1 MVREFGRKGIVQAI
15 FGYLGGY
22 ILLQIIILGLYSL
35 YMNWQNIVI
44 TNDMIIELTIVST
57 FISGF
62 ATLGIYVY
70 FFRKILTYDFL
81 RFQKSPAS
89 IKYVF
94 VGFAGL
100 YLVNLAITL
109 IYGFFGIEGS
119 SLNQDLVQTLIIEQP
134 FLMALPVVIFVPFI
148 EEVLFR
154 GAIFELLIQRVSVVA
169 SVIIVNIGFAVLHV
183 ADVESLIFMPVYF
196 LLGVVLSA
204 AYIISGKNIWVSIFA
219 HSMHNLLSVIAI
231 LFVLS

>member
-15 FGYLGGY
+15 SGYLGGY

-44 TNDMIIELTIVST
+44 TNDMIMELTIVST

-62 ATLGIYVY
+62 ATLGVYVY

-81 RFQKSPAS
+81 RFQKSPSS

-94 VGFAGL
+94 AGFAGL
-100 YLVNLAITL
+100 YLVNLAIT
-109 IYGFFGIEGS
+109 IVYGFFGIEGS
-119 SLNQDLVQTLIIEQP
+119 SLNQDVVQTLILEQP
-134 FLMALPVVIFVPFI
+134 FLMALPVVIFVPFV

-154 GAIFELLIQRVSVVA
+154 GAIFELLTQRVSVVA
-169 SVIIVNIGFAVLHV
+169 SVIVVNIGFAIMHV
-183 ADVESLIFMPVYF
+183 ADIDSLIFLPVYF
-196 LLGVVLSA
+196 LLGVVLSM
-204 AYIISGKNIWVSIFA
+204 AYLVSGKNIWVSIIA

>member
-1 MVREFGRKGIVQAI
+1 
-15 FGYLGGY
+15 
-22 ILLQIIILGLYSL
+22 
-35 YMNWQNIVI
+35 
-44 TNDMIIELTIVST
+44 MIIELTIVST

-94 VGFAGL
+94 AGFAGL
-100 YLVNLAITL
+100 YLVNIAITL

-231 LFVLS
+231 LFLV

>member
-1 MVREFGRKGIVQAI
+1 MVREFGRKAIVQAI

-57 FISGF
+57 FVSSF

-81 RFQKSPAS
+81 RFQKSPKS

-94 VGFAGL
+94 AGFAGL
-100 YLVNLAITL
+100 YVVNLAITL
-109 IYGFFGIEGS
+109 LYGLFGIEGS
-119 SLNQDLVQTLIIEQP
+119 SLNQDLIQSLILEQP
-134 FLMALPVVIFVPFI
+134 VLMALPVVVFVPFI
-148 EEVLFR
+148 EEILFR
-154 GAIFELLIQRVSVVA
+154 GAIFELLIQRVSVIG
-169 SVIIVNIGFAVLHV
+169 SVMIVNMGFAMLHV
-183 ADVESLIFMPVYF
+183 SDVESLMFFPVYF
-196 LLGVVLSA
+196 LLGVVLSG